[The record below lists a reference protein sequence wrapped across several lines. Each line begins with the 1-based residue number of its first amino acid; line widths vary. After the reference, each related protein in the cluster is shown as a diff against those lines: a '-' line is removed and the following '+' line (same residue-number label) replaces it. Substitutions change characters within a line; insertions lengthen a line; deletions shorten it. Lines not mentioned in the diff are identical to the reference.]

1 MDCTKASAI
10 CNSNRPLKVLGT
22 GLMVPAKVFR
32 HTAVVLVVLLFLCGR
47 FSVKSSYLYSI
58 ISYKMSSEFNLETF
72 VNEPSLQVVRTLKKS
87 HLQQIASHFK
97 LTVTTATRKD
107 ELCKMVMQFLVDEE
121 LVPEESV
128 EDLQPLPTVD
138 SSVLA

>member
-1 MDCTKASAI
+1 M
-10 CNSNRPLKVLGT
+10 
-22 GLMVPAKVFR
+22 
-32 HTAVVLVVLLFLCGR
+32 
-47 FSVKSSYLYSI
+47 YSI

-72 VNEPSLQVVRTLKKS
+72 VNEPSLQVIRALKKS

-97 LTVTTATRKD
+97 LTVPTTTRKD

-128 EDLQPLPTVD
+128 EDLPLPTVD
-138 SSVLA
+138 SNVLELKRLELQDREQAN

>member
-1 MDCTKASAI
+1 M
-10 CNSNRPLKVLGT
+10 
-22 GLMVPAKVFR
+22 
-32 HTAVVLVVLLFLCGR
+32 
-47 FSVKSSYLYSI
+47 
-58 ISYKMSSEFNLETF
+58 ETF

-87 HLQQIASHFK
+87 HLQQIASHFTCK